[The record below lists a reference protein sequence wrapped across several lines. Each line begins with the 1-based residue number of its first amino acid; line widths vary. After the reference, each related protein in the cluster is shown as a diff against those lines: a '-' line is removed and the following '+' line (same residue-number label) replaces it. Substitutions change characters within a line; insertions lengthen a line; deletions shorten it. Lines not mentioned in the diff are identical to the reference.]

1 MFHCQYYNLR
11 VRCYECKNKKTCKI
25 CPRSIKLPQP
35 RFTKPEFE
43 LSGLDQLMDYK
54 IEVSSSILGQS
65 FSENLDQD
73 RHHNGQ
79 GDSKDPW
86 HSVLESESLDSRS
99 ITAGDRI

>member
-54 IEVSSSILGQS
+54 IEVSS
-65 FSENLDQD
+65 ENPSTVLLRPD
-73 RHHNGQ
+73 RQRTRRSDGPLAQ
-79 GDSKDPW
+79 CARVKK
-86 HSVLESESLDSRS
+86 SRF
-99 ITAGDRI
+99 